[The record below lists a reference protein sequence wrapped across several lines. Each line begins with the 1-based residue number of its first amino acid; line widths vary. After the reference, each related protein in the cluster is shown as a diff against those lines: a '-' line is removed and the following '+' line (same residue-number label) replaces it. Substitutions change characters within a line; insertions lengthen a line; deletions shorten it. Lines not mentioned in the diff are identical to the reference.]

1 MEFFIHWVSN
11 IIVYILVATVIMML
25 IPNTGLAK
33 YVRFVASL
41 LLIVMMLQPIFQL
54 FRVNIKEV
62 LAGYQSKTY
71 EANGEIKNEINNKK
85 NEIQEAERAYI
96 LKQMAVQMK
105 KDVEKSFTKEFEQV
119 ITNVDLQVKDGVN
132 TVKTAQDFS
141 KVIVYVGPKKDETS
155 NVEPVQEVSINTDQ
169 PVQTDDEKIK
179 QQELQTF
186 LANKW
191 ELKDKQIEVKMEG
204 GE

>member
-1 MEFFIHWVSN
+1 MEFFIQWVSN
-11 IIVYILVATVIMML
+11 IIVYILVATIIMML

-62 LAGYQSKTY
+62 LAGYQSTTY
-71 EANGEIKNEINNKK
+71 EASGEIKNEINNKK

-105 KDVEKSFTKEFEQV
+105 KDVEKSFTKEFEQE
-119 ITNVDLQVKDGVN
+119 ITNVDLEVKDGVN
-132 TVKTAQDFS
+132 TVKTSQDLS

-169 PVQTDDEKIK
+169 PVQTEDEKIK

-191 ELKDKQIEVKMEG
+191 ELEDKQIEVKMEG

>member
-105 KDVEKSFTKEFEQV
+105 KDVEKSFTKEFEQE
-119 ITNVDLQVKDGVN
+119 ITNVDLEVKDGVN
-132 TVKTAQDFS
+132 TVKTSQDLS

-191 ELKDKQIEVKMEG
+191 ELEDKQIEVKMEG

>member
-1 MEFFIHWVSN
+1 MDFFIHWVSN
-11 IIVYILVATVIMML
+11 IIVYILVATIIMML
-25 IPNTGLAK
+25 IPNNGLAK

-54 FRVNIKEV
+54 FRVNIKDV
-62 LAGYQSKTY
+62 LAGYQSTTY
-71 EANGEIKNEINNKK
+71 EANSEIKNEINNKK
-85 NEIQEAERAYI
+85 NEIQQVERAYI

-105 KDVEKSFTKEFEQV
+105 NEVEKSFTKEFEQV
-119 ITNVDLQVKDGVN
+119 ITKVDLEVKDDVS
-132 TVKTAQDFS
+132 TVKSAQDLS
-141 KVIVYVGPKKDETS
+141 KVIVYVSPKKDETS

-169 PVQTDDEKIK
+169 PVQTEREKIN
-179 QQELQTF
+179 QQELQNY

-191 ELKDKQIEVKMEG
+191 QLGDKQIEVKMEG

>member
-11 IIVYILVATVIMML
+11 IIVYILVATIIMML

-132 TVKTAQDFS
+132 TVKTAKDLS
-141 KVIVYVGPKKDETS
+141 KVIVYVSPKKDETS

-191 ELKDKQIEVKMEG
+191 ELEDKQIELKMEG

>member
-1 MEFFIHWVSN
+1 MDFFIQWVSN
-11 IIVYILVATVIMML
+11 IIVYILVATIIMML

-54 FRVNIKEV
+54 FKVNIKEV
-62 LAGYQSKTY
+62 LAGYQSTTY
-71 EANGEIKNEINNKK
+71 EASNQIKNEINNKK

-105 KDVEKSFTKEFEQV
+105 KEVEKTFTKEFEQE
-119 ITNVDLQVKDGVN
+119 ITNVELEVKKGVG
-132 TVKTAQDFS
+132 TVKTADDLS
-141 KVIVYVGPKKDETS
+141 KVIVYVSAKNDETS
-155 NVEPVQEVSINTDQ
+155 NVEPVQEVSVNTDQ
-169 PVQTDDEKIK
+169 PLQTDSEKIK
-179 QQELQTF
+179 QQELQNF
-186 LANKW
+186 LADKW
-191 ELKDKQIEVKMEG
+191 QLEDKQIEVMMEG

>member
-132 TVKTAQDFS
+132 TVKTAQDLS

-169 PVQTDDEKIK
+169 PVQTDNEKIK

-191 ELKDKQIEVKMEG
+191 ELEDKQIEVKMEG

>member
-132 TVKTAQDFS
+132 TVKTAQDLS
-141 KVIVYVGPKKDETS
+141 KVIVYVGAKKDETS

-169 PVQTDDEKIK
+169 PVQTADEIIK

-191 ELKDKQIEVKMEG
+191 ELEDKQIEVKMEG

>member
-11 IIVYILVATVIMML
+11 IIVYILVATIIMML
-25 IPNTGLAK
+25 IPNSGLAK

-41 LLIVMMLQPIFQL
+41 LLIVMMLQPIFQI
-54 FRVNIKEV
+54 FKVNIKEV
-62 LAGYQSKTY
+62 LAGYQSTTY
-71 EANGEIKNEINNKK
+71 QADSEIKNEINNKK
-85 NEIQEAERAYI
+85 SEIQEAERAYI

-105 KDVEKSFTKEFEQV
+105 KEVEKSFTKEFEQV

-132 TVKTAQDFS
+132 TVKTAQDLS
-141 KVIVYVGPKKDETS
+141 KVTVYVSPKKDETS
-155 NVEPVQEVSINTDQ
+155 NVEPVQEVSISTDQ

-191 ELKDKQIEVKMEG
+191 ELEDKQIEVKMEG

>member
-11 IIVYILVATVIMML
+11 IIVYILVATIIMML
-25 IPNTGLAK
+25 IPNSGLAK

-54 FRVNIKEV
+54 FKVNIKEV
-62 LAGYQSKTY
+62 LAGYQSTTY
-71 EANGEIKNEINNKK
+71 QANNEIKNEINNKK
-85 NEIQEAERAYI
+85 SEIQEAERAYI

-105 KDVEKSFTKEFEQV
+105 KEVEKSFTKEFEQV

-132 TVKTAQDFS
+132 TVKTAQDLS
-141 KVIVYVGPKKDETS
+141 KVTVYVSPKKDETS

-191 ELKDKQIEVKMEG
+191 ELEDKQIEVKMEG